1 MGTAQLHL
9 DFLADMPGFSFP
21 ARLLLT
27 SFRQHVG
34 FTYYEYRL
42 QLWIS
47 SDVTTES
54 LESAK
59 QQCARAA
66 QETLI
71 DSAAILGPPFR
82 AQTVRWK
89 GSIPP
94 DFPQMLAWAA
104 VLVLAT
110 SHHNWTAIHHTRPRN
125 PK

>member
-9 DFLADMPGFSFP
+9 DFLADIPGVSFP

-47 SDVTTES
+47 TDVTTEK
-54 LESAK
+54 LENAK

-66 QETLI
+66 QETYNRDL
-71 DSAAILGPPFR
+71 R
-82 AQTVRWK
+82 AVIRH
-89 GSIPP
+89 
-94 DFPQMLAWAA
+94 DFVFKKEEYASFLSLLRFML
-104 VLVLAT
+104 T
-110 SHHNWTAIHHTRPRN
+110 SD
-125 PK
+125 